1 MNGFTRALGSLG
13 FCACLAGSALGCAGS
28 VASGSDE
35 AVEQSTAA
43 LSESICPA
51 GVPAALAPT
60 PGQTLKE
67 TFTGLGVQVYM
78 CTQSAAG
85 SFAWTFVAPQA
96 NLLNDDGKLIGTHF
110 IGPTWQGNDG
120 SSVVGQKVAGAV
132 VDPSAIPWLLL
143 NGISHGA
150 ESGRFSDVT
159 SIQRLSTVG
168 GLAPADGC
176 DSAHIGSIAQ
186 VPYTAQYV
194 FYKAK
199 PRGAVKVCGG

>member
-1 MNGFTRALGSLG
+1 
-13 FCACLAGSALGCAGS
+13 
-28 VASGSDE
+28 
-35 AVEQSTAA
+35 
-43 LSESICPA
+43 
-51 GVPAALAPT
+51 
-60 PGQTLKE
+60 
-67 TFTGLGVQVYM
+67 M